1 MPPSPSPTSRSGSEA
16 GPVIEVRGLVTR
28 VGARTVHRGLDLD
41 VPRGTLLAIAGASG
55 AGKTVLLRA
64 MSLLLAPAGGEVR
77 LFGAPAADLDRA
89 AERRLRSR
97 LGVMFQ
103 HGALFTGLTVQENV
117 AFVLR
122 EHTRLPAPL
131 VARAARLKI
140 ALAGLPPE
148 AGALYPAELSGGM
161 TKRAALARALALDP
175 ELLFLDEPTAG
186 LDPLGAAA
194 FDSLILRLR
203 ELLGLTV
210 VVVTH
215 DADSLWEIADR
226 IAFLGEGRVLDQGDA
241 ATLVRSRVAA
251 VRRYFAGPRMQ
262 RARERS
268 WKPE

>member
-1 MPPSPSPTSRSGSEA
+1 MPTSRSGSSPRGSPIVA
-16 GPVIEVRGLVTR
+16 VRGLETR
-28 VGARTVHRGLDLD
+28 LGSTRVHRGLDLD
-41 VPRGTLLAIAGASG
+41 VRHGELLATAGASG
-55 AGKTVLLRA
+55 SGKTVLLRA
-64 MSLLLAPAGGEVR
+64 MSLLLAPTAGEVR
-77 LFGAPAADLDRA
+77 LFGEATRGLGRS
-89 AERRLRSR
+89 AERALRRR

-103 HGALFTGLTVQENV
+103 HGALFTGLTVAENV
-117 AFVLR
+117 GFVLR
-122 EHTRLPAPL
+122 EHTRLPPTL

-140 ALAGLPPE
+140 ALAGLPAE
-148 AGALYPAELSGGM
+148 AAALYPAELSGGM

-194 FDSLILRLR
+194 FDRLILRLR

-226 IAFLGEGRVLDQGDA
+226 IAFLGDGRVLDIGEPARLA
-241 ATLVRSRVAA
+241 ASPIPA
-251 VRRYFAGPRMQ
+251 VRRYFEGPRMQ

-268 WKPE
+268 CKPE

>member
-1 MPPSPSPTSRSGSEA
+1 MIR
-16 GPVIEVRGLVTR
+16 VRGLTTR
-28 VGARTVHRGLDLD
+28 LGTTTVHQGLDLD
-41 VPRGTLLAIAGASG
+41 VARGELLAIAGASG
-55 AGKTVLLRA
+55 SGKTVLLRA

-77 LFGAPAADLDRA
+77 LFGQPVTGNATGG
-89 AERRLRSR
+89 ERNLRRR

-122 EHTRLPAPL
+122 EHTSLPAWL

-148 AGALYPAELSGGM
+148 AEGLYPAELSGGM

-194 FDSLILRLR
+194 FDRLILRLR
-203 ELLGLTV
+203 DLLGLTV

-226 IAFLGEGRVLDQGDA
+226 IAFLGEGRVLDSGDA
-241 ATLVRSRVAA
+241 EALARSSVPA
-251 VRRYFAGPRMQ
+251 VRRYFAGSRMQ